1 MRKQALF
8 FDAYPVDFQISLFE
22 IFHGS
27 SYDFTLAILLVIF
40 TNARLGIYTTV
51 ILTQFT
57 NINMHINFLFL
68 LLFDQRSK
76 CLTLYKYK
84 AYNTFTSLYYHSNL
98 EIKCVP
104 RFLFD
109 EQCARSS

>member
-68 LLFDQRSK
+68 LLFDQR
-76 CLTLYKYK
+76 YKYK
-84 AYNTFTSLYYHSNL
+84 AYITFTSLYYHSNL